1 MPSLSE
7 ANPFFNRYNSSPE
20 YKKLLDEYGKMH
32 KSSANM
38 FNGRSLV
45 KFVDIIKTYLH
56 KNDCTSFLDY
66 GCGKGYLYT
75 GEFDKVSGSKE
86 IGKPLPEY
94 WDIEKYCL
102 YDPGHKEHERLPT
115 AKYDAVISTDVLEH
129 IPTSD
134 MRWVVQ
140 EIFRYARKMV
150 FLNIA
155 CMPAL
160 KKLKDGRNAHISLH
174 SPYAWCQFLAE
185 ISETYPDLIIYGFF
199 DEIMEDGVFETK
211 GYKIVRRPN
220 IIPLTMRDK
229 EEKKTLVGEEEEPT
243 VQRWD

>member
-1 MPSLSE
+1 MVSLSE
-7 ANPFFNRYNSSPE
+7 ANPFFNRYNPSPE

-140 EIFRYARKMV
+140 EIFRYA
-150 FLNIA
+150 
-155 CMPAL
+155 
-160 KKLKDGRNAHISLH
+160 
-174 SPYAWCQFLAE
+174 
-185 ISETYPDLIIYGFF
+185 
-199 DEIMEDGVFETK
+199 
-211 GYKIVRRPN
+211 
-220 IIPLTMRDK
+220 
-229 EEKKTLVGEEEEPT
+229 
-243 VQRWD
+243 